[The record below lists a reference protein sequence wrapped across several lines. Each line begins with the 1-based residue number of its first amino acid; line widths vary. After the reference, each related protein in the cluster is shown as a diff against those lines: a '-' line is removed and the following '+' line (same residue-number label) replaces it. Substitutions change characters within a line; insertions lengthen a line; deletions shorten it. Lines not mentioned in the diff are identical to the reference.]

1 MEDPLQLRPPYWG
14 VGLEQLRERV
24 FVPPAHVTVHESHDV
39 QTVQPPSTKRKFKIF
54 NINQQIKE
62 SYNINIVPKISIPT
76 LKPHSQCVTI
86 FMGNERK

>member
-54 NINQQIKE
+54 NINQQRELQYKY
-62 SYNINIVPKISIPT
+62 SPLNIHTHFKAAFT
-76 LKPHSQCVTI
+76 
-86 FMGNERK
+86 MRKDFYGQ

>member
-24 FVPPAHVTVHESHDV
+24 FVPPAHVTVHESHI

-54 NINQQIKE
+54 NINQQRE
-62 SYNINIVPKISIPT
+62 LQY
-76 LKPHSQCVTI
+76 
-86 FMGNERK
+86 